1 LKTKFIRETKAKILF
16 EKIHARFGTLPFAQR
31 WFHELFPKDD
41 LMIRKL
47 SFLGVM
53 KQYPQLIEAKGGI
66 VTQKEHTVIVRED
79 GCEVI
84 T

>member
-1 LKTKFIRETKAKILF
+1 MK
-16 EKIHARFGTLPFAQR
+16 
-31 WFHELFPKDD
+31 
-41 LMIRKL
+41 KL
-47 SFLGVM
+47 SILGVM
-53 KQYPQLIEAKGGI
+53 RHYPQLVEAKGGI